1 MQNSDKTKFFKIN
14 NNSEILEGIVSIIED
29 YPNIE
34 KEYYIDRSTIKVEYS
49 ATKKIIKRIIIL
61 SNEVNMSVYF
71 QECKNPDIKD
81 FYFSWSPFGIISIK
95 MIDIECEDN
104 FLNNSIISLL
114 KQKKFFFKN
123 DYSNKYFFKLKFYQ
137 QADFLCCLI
146 DDEELKF
153 SLPKNFEEIFEK
165 IYDLISNKN
174 IIFNDYVFYPFKQ
187 ILKKIKR

>member
-1 MQNSDKTKFFKIN
+1 
-14 NNSEILEGIVSIIED
+14 
-29 YPNIE
+29 
-34 KEYYIDRSTIKVEYS
+34 
-49 ATKKIIKRIIIL
+49 
-61 SNEVNMSVYF
+61 
-71 QECKNPDIKD
+71 
-81 FYFSWSPFGIISIK
+81 

-104 FLNNSIISLL
+104 FLNNSIISLF

-187 ILKKIKR
+187 I

>member
-1 MQNSDKTKFFKIN
+1 
-14 NNSEILEGIVSIIED
+14 
-29 YPNIE
+29 
-34 KEYYIDRSTIKVEYS
+34 
-49 ATKKIIKRIIIL
+49 
-61 SNEVNMSVYF
+61 
-71 QECKNPDIKD
+71 
-81 FYFSWSPFGIISIK
+81 

-174 IIFNDYVFYPFKQ
+174 IILNIWPKMIDFFNNFRYTSN
-187 ILKKIKR
+187 

>member
-1 MQNSDKTKFFKIN
+1 
-14 NNSEILEGIVSIIED
+14 
-29 YPNIE
+29 
-34 KEYYIDRSTIKVEYS
+34 
-49 ATKKIIKRIIIL
+49 
-61 SNEVNMSVYF
+61 
-71 QECKNPDIKD
+71 
-81 FYFSWSPFGIISIK
+81 

-104 FLNNSIISLL
+104 FLNNSIISLF

-146 DDEELKF
+146 DDEVLKF

-187 ILKKIKR
+187 ILKKNKKVTLLSEIQNKIMIYLLLNTDTGIEKNELIKYIWPKDKEVFFNKLDTHLTNLKNQVSSDLNLDLNFSSKSGILKLSIN